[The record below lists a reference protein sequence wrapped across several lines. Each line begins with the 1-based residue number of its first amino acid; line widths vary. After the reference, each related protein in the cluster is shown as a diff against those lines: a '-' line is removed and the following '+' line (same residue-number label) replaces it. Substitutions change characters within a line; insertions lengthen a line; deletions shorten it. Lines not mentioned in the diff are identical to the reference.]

1 MQSEPGSFYVGI
13 TRARTTC
20 FVSCGNEEERS
31 RFLRDAL
38 AKPEKAAKVVKV
50 PRAAKR

>member
-1 MQSEPGSFYVGI
+1 
-13 TRARTTC
+13 
-20 FVSCGNEEERS
+20 VSCGNEEERS

-38 AKPEKAAKVVKV
+38 AKPEKNAKPEKAAKVVKV

>member
-1 MQSEPGSFYVGI
+1 VGI

-38 AKPEKAAKVVKV
+38 AKPEKTAKPVKV
-50 PRAAKR
+50 ARAAKR